1 MTRGTP
7 AFPLSAARRAAF
19 RAVPDRRT
27 PGVTNDALLARID
40 ERTRH
45 TDEKLADLDKRF
57 SDYVTRHEF
66 GPVRLIAYGLA
77 VAAMAAV
84 ANALV
89 GSVVGPGL

>member
-1 MTRGTP
+1 MIRG
-7 AFPLSAARRAAF
+7 AASRRIRAARRAAF
-19 RAVPDRRT
+19 HAPSGGA
-27 PGVTNDALLARID
+27 PAMTNDTLLARID

-57 SDYVTRHEF
+57 SEYVTRHEF

-89 GSVVGPGL
+89 GSVVGAGP